1 MHSGKNFG
9 RLVIELE
16 KKIDKLQKRVDEID
30 AKLTKHIELIEK
42 VYEGLQNPIKKI
54 KNWFN

>member
-1 MHSGKNFG
+1 MK
-9 RLVIELE
+9 ELE
-16 KKIDKLQKRVDEID
+16 KKLDRLQARVDEID
-30 AKLTKHIELIEK
+30 TKLTKHIELIEK

>member
-1 MHSGKNFG
+1 M
-9 RLVIELE
+9 IELE